1 MSYTQAEK
9 TVMGMIDLFHTYVK
23 PDDMMDKPGLI
34 KMLQD
39 NFPTFLSACD
49 KKGKDYLAHIFEDKD
64 QNKDKKI
71 EFSEFLSVVGDI
83 ATDYHKQSHGAPAC
97 SGGRQ

>member
-1 MSYTQAEK
+1 MKLGDKVPAEYGKENLAKKQEAGEDTQHHFQA
-9 TVMGMIDLFHTYVK
+9 
-23 PDDMMDKPGLI
+23 PGHL
-34 KMLQD
+34 
-39 NFPTFLSACD
+39 D
-49 KKGKDYLAHIFEDKD
+49 KKGKDYLSHIFEDKD

-97 SGGRQ
+97 SGGSQ

>member
-1 MSYTQAEK
+1 
-9 TVMGMIDLFHTYVK
+9 
-23 PDDMMDKPGLI
+23 
-34 KMLQD
+34 MLRLRPQ
-39 NFPTFLSACD
+39 D

>member
-1 MSYTQAEK
+1 MSHTQAEEA
-9 TVMGMIDLFHTYVK
+9 VMGMIDLFHTYSK